1 MCDYSL
7 QAAKSR
13 PAVVGEKLV
22 THNFNT
28 GTRGFTPI
36 SQDAD
41 GPVAVCLLPGTE
53 VAFDLPIKVAIPYWC
68 SATPDERPEEIYPAV
83 AVFAQKNKETP
94 YTHLD
99 CLQFADGRQVMLTQL
114 EEGQTCSVL
123 QLPAAPKTPEEV
135 KEQTRAEFVG

>member
-1 MCDYSL
+1 M
-7 QAAKSR
+7 
-13 PAVVGEKLV
+13 V

-53 VAFDLPIKVAIPYWC
+53 VAFDQPIKMAIPTWC
-68 SATPDERPEEIYPAV
+68 VTPEPDEVYPAV

-94 YTHLD
+94 YTHHD
-99 CLQFADGRQVMLTQL
+99 CLQFADGRQLLLTCL

-135 KEQTRAEFVG
+135 KEQTRVEFVG